1 MLSSVLAISLLNL
14 PCHLALATI
23 AYLLPSLVPYGRTAS
38 RATLKLKKSAK
49 ASSCTFSD
57 RNEVSAKVIKLPPA
71 TAGVVLYL
79 GANLFKVATLGL
91 RSTESVRW
99 KKVSMSR
106 PTKKP
111 PLLKLKLH
119 TLVIGYDVVLYHKKL
134 YVSIYNS

>member
-1 MLSSVLAISLLNL
+1 M
-14 PCHLALATI
+14 
-23 AYLLPSLVPYGRTAS
+23 
-38 RATLKLKKSAK
+38 
-49 ASSCTFSD
+49 
-57 RNEVSAKVIKLPPA
+57 SAKVIKLPPA
-71 TAGVVLYL
+71 TAGVLLYL
-79 GANLFKVATLGL
+79 RANLFKVATLGL

>member
-1 MLSSVLAISLLNL
+1 MLSSVLAISLLDL

-106 PTKKP
+106 PNQKTTSP
-111 PLLKLKLH
+111 
-119 TLVIGYDVVLYHKKL
+119 
-134 YVSIYNS
+134 